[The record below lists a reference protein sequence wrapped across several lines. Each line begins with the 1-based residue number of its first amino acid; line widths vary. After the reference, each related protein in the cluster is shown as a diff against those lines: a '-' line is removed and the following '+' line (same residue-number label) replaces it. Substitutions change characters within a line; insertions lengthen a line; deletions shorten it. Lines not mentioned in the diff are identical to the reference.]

1 MNILFVRL
9 SYIGDI
15 LHATPAAKALKER
28 YPEAKLHWICT
39 PSLGP
44 LLEGNPYVDEVI
56 PWERDLYEAHSKKLH
71 LRTMYRM
78 YKELRQKLK
87 PYHFDM
93 AVDVQGRLISGL
105 VLMASGAPRRLGLSG
120 TKELNWLF
128 TNEKA
133 KGHYDHVIKRYNDV
147 VALTGAD
154 VSDTHMVL
162 NLFPQEIEWARNE
175 LAVLEEAK
183 PTIGLV
189 FGTSWASKEWTEGH
203 WHSLLN
209 SIYPWANILL
219 LGGDRERELTDRII
233 HDVPLE
239 AINTYD
245 AVGQTNL
252 RETAALINECQLLIT
267 GDTGALHM
275 AEALDVPSIG
285 IFGPTDPAIWGSLSD
300 TSLSLVASG
309 VDCLGCRKRTCPR
322 GDHLCMAALAPET
335 VERAIR
341 RLLKMETMEAPVSE

>member
-15 LHATPAAKALKER
+15 LHATPAARALKEQ
-28 YPEAKLHWICT
+28 YPDAKLHWICT
-39 PSLGP
+39 PSLTP

-56 PWERDLYEAHSKKLH
+56 PWERDQYEAYSKR
-71 LRTMYRM
+71 LRLGKMYSM
-78 YKELRQKLK
+78 YKALCRKLE

-105 VLMASGAPRRLGLSG
+105 VLRASKAPIRLGLRG

-128 TNEKA
+128 TNRKA
-133 KGHYDHVIKRYNDV
+133 TGHYQHVIKRYNDV

-154 VSDTHMVL
+154 VSNTHMVL
-162 NLFPQEIEWARNE
+162 NLSQEEVRWAKDE
-175 LAVLEEAK
+175 LVAVESVK

-189 FGTSWASKEWTEGH
+189 FGTSWVTKEWTEDH

-219 LGGDRERELTDRII
+219 LGGNRERALTDRII
-233 HDVPLE
+233 RDVPLQ
-239 AINTYD
+239 ATNTYD
-245 AVGQTNL
+245 AVGRTSL
-252 RETAALINECQLLIT
+252 RETAALIHECDLLIT

-275 AEALDVPSIG
+275 AEALDVPTIG
-285 IFGPTDPAIWGSLSD
+285 IFGPTDPAIWGPLNPESIVIQAD
-300 TSLSLVASG
+300 G
-309 VDCLGCRKRTCPR
+309 VDCLGCRHRVCPKSKR
-322 GDHLCMAALAPET
+322 LCMENIQPET
-335 VERAIR
+335 VEAAIR
-341 RLLKMETMEAPVSE
+341 KLLKKETLESSIGS

>member
-56 PWERDLYEAHSKKLH
+56 PWERDLYEAHSKELH
-71 LRTMYRM
+71 LPTMYRM

-133 KGHYDHVIKRYNDV
+133 KGRYDHVIKRYNDV

-154 VSDTHMVL
+154 V
-162 NLFPQEIEWARNE
+162 
-175 LAVLEEAK
+175 
-183 PTIGLV
+183 
-189 FGTSWASKEWTEGH
+189 
-203 WHSLLN
+203 
-209 SIYPWANILL
+209 
-219 LGGDRERELTDRII
+219 
-233 HDVPLE
+233 
-239 AINTYD
+239 
-245 AVGQTNL
+245 
-252 RETAALINECQLLIT
+252 
-267 GDTGALHM
+267 
-275 AEALDVPSIG
+275 
-285 IFGPTDPAIWGSLSD
+285 
-300 TSLSLVASG
+300 
-309 VDCLGCRKRTCPR
+309 
-322 GDHLCMAALAPET
+322 
-335 VERAIR
+335 
-341 RLLKMETMEAPVSE
+341 